1 MPRSSALSDPGSEAL
16 RLLGRQLAM
25 GRLQAG
31 LDLADLADRLHL
43 GHEQLLAL
51 EEGDGERLPEPVFVV
66 AMARRVA
73 GVLAIPIE
81 EPLNAFK
88 LAVAAEHEPRS
99 SPLPAARG
107 TQPSRSWRR
116 WLKVS
121 FGLSTP

>member
-1 MPRSSALSDPGSEAL
+1 VPRSSALSDPGSEAL

-25 GRLQAG
+25 GRHQAG
-31 LDLADLADRLHL
+31 LDLADLADRLRL

-51 EEGDGERLPEPVFVV
+51 EEGDAERLPEPVFVV

-88 LAVAAEHEPRS
+88 LAVAAEREPRS

-107 TQPSRSWRR
+107 AKPSRSWRR